1 MKTSKMAKIL
11 SAILA
16 LAVILCSLPFALGVT
31 VSAEGTTTVDYS
43 AMANL
48 PKPSIADYTDTFGMH
63 DGVGL
68 RVKDGALIPDGD
80 WFWQLDYIDKYV
92 DATPAYAI
100 YDVTPNTEFV
110 ADFSTT
116 TDISA
121 MKFYASENMVDWY
134 LLGTAGDEKTV
145 TVNLPYYANYLKIAW
160 PLGANE
166 KNGILSVDY
175 TKPEADANEIV
186 INYKKATTG
195 TSTMVGSGLNDVNVL
210 NNRGVWQSNGIELN
224 DKGVL
229 VPDWTRLNNA
239 TSANSFDGYVTYK
252 VHPETRFSM
261 TVSTAKNID
270 SSGKAHFPFDG
281 VAQKLGYENPAQW
294 NLEIYVSEDNV
305 NFTRLDEV
313 ALRTM
318 TARYPNNIASHGN
331 AYRTTEYNFIVPE
344 GMAYV
349 KAKFPMTQNL
359 STVKDSEGNPVMG
372 GCGNDIFSI
381 NKVEFTRFKYDYANL
396 GTNDYYIDKTISAD
410 TVADFGA
417 IEYGGGLKQV
427 KNGFTTDW
435 TWQYNNGHAGTN
447 IVYAVEPGTPFFAG
461 FKIEYLPNLSDYL
474 SVKDNYTIKLQ
485 GYNGSAWVDA
495 ADLVVTADNT
505 ANVYYSASISAEDN
519 IYTKVKVLWP
529 ARANGSQV
537 GADCLALQE
546 VAFTA
551 PQTKVYDFNQCTD
564 IATLKTDFG
573 VLDYTTGEGNTVPMV
588 SGKSGNTRYLFV
600 NGNTLNSQGHEGAFK
615 KAYFTY
621 KVAAGSKFKV
631 YFDKNAWYADVEKW
645 SDESFNIKAYS
656 SATDTFE
663 TVTEH
668 AITYSDASNNFE
680 IEFDV
685 PFGEEY
691 IKVEFPQTC
700 KVSSTKSGND
710 MFRIK
715 KVEITKADLEIDGI
729 FIAQEPSTVSYYKG
743 EAVKTDGFALGLTF
757 SNGEE
762 RAIDYGFTVSNDYD
776 SLTLG
781 EQEIQV
787 DYDNYMTSFIVNFYV
802 YDGDFNCDK
811 NVNMLDLI
819 RLKKI
824 AVSAGVSDGADADI
838 DGSGAVDGGDLTRMK
853 KFILGASEAV

>member
-31 VSAEGTTTVDYS
+31 ISAEGSTLDYS
-43 AMANL
+43 ALEDNDRLHITEFRNL
-48 PKPSIADYTDTFGMH
+48 LGMH
-63 DGVGL
+63 DATGL
-68 RVKDGALIPDGD
+68 QIVSGAVVPEGH
-80 WFWQLDYIDKYV
+80 WWYQLNDV
-92 DATPAYAI
+92 DTAIENSPAYAI
-100 YDVTPNTEFV
+100 YAVTPNTEFV
-110 ADFSTT
+110 VNYSSTT
-116 TDISA
+116 NTA
-121 MKFYASENMVDWY
+121 VMKYYVSENQIDWY
-134 LLGTAGDEKTV
+134 LAGTAGDEKTV
-145 TVNLPYYANYLKIAW
+145 SVSIPYYANYLKIVW
-160 PLGANE
+160 PLGADV
-166 KNGILSVDY
+166 KNGIVSVNY
-175 TKPEADANEIV
+175 TKPTVDVNNIFVDYEAVKPSQTN
-186 INYKKATTG
+186 G
-195 TSTMVGSGLNDVNVL
+195 LGSGLNDVNVL
-210 NNRGVWQSNGIELN
+210 NNRGVWQSNDLHFLANGSVGIYSEHLKN
-224 DKGVL
+224 R
-229 VPDWTRLNNA
+229 T
-239 TSANSFDGYVTYK
+239 TENSFNGYLTYK
-252 VHPETRFSM
+252 VQPNTYFSL
-261 TVSTAKNID
+261 TTTANRGAID
-270 SSGKAHFPFDG
+270 QISA
-281 VAQKLGYENPAQW
+281 KLGYYFGMQ
-294 NLEIYVSEDNV
+294 IYVSSDNV
-305 NFTRLDEV
+305 NFTKLDVEPIE
-313 ALRTM
+313 
-318 TARYPNNIASHGN
+318 TAGYANNQGN
-331 AYRTTEYNFIVPE
+331 DDARRRVDYSFIVPE

-349 KAKFPMTQNL
+349 KCVLPITQTLNTL
-359 STVKDSEGNPVMG
+359 LVNGEAVWPWM
-372 GCGNDIFSI
+372 GNDLFDI

-645 SDESFNIKAYS
+645 NDESFNIKAYS